1 MQQRS
6 VRDKTVSASLVVG
19 ERKGSVIGRRD
30 ERIYCRAGVDVEK
43 ENGYMNIGDL
53 HRDIRGVRR
62 KCEFDFHFS
71 DSGSKQKFTSSSPPC
86 HVVFKYLVPLLA
98 ALVTMQYQSKGKDP
112 FEARPI
118 NMWCFCIATSIY
130 CLAMGIRNQIQ
141 TPKYLQILLSH
152 VILVAGVLSSV
163 SLGSVILPPR
173 FRGQLIIFAV
183 LVFLP
188 IILARNILKRGYVWI
203 YNGVTNVA
211 ALIIPNVVIGWNV
224 TAEPNPS
231 QPA

>member
-1 MQQRS
+1 MEYDHEITS
-6 VRDKTVSASLVVG
+6 HDN
-19 ERKGSVIGRRD
+19 GR
-30 ERIYCRAGVDVEK
+30 EK
-43 ENGYMNIGDL
+43 KRFMI
-53 HRDIRGVRR
+53 VRR
-62 KCEFDFHFS
+62 RMNKRRMIMCISKNDLLPRYAS
-71 DSGSKQKFTSSSPPC
+71 SGSKQKFTSSSPPC